1 MQHQLIDNAESVI
14 TQFNINDGA
23 YVSPGRVCWS
33 GCDEEWDGGKGVW
46 AIFHRNCNKME
57 VYRAQLMVYQI
68 LHNATESTHAQ
79 TPGVRIVQT

>member
-33 GCDEEWDGGKGVW
+33 GLHDEKGDGGRGGGLSFIETGMKWKFTGL
-46 AIFHRNCNKME
+46 N
-57 VYRAQLMVYQI
+57 
-68 LHNATESTHAQ
+68 
-79 TPGVRIVQT
+79 